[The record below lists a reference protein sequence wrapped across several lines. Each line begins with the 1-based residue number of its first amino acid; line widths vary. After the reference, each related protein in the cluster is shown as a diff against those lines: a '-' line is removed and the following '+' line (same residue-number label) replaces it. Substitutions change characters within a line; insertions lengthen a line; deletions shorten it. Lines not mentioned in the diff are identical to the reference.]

1 MAPAGEG
8 ESQVTVTEAKAAP
21 APALPAQA
29 ALPQIKT
36 NPYIGTLGVFLGA
49 GVATLNARL
58 ISIGL
63 ADIRGARGF
72 GFDEASWIPT
82 VLDMA
87 MMFSGVFCVFLN
99 SRLGPRRILLPCAA
113 FFTIASILLPLSP
126 NISVVFALLVLAGLT
141 SGTFYSLTLTFALIA
156 LPRRLVIFGIAA
168 YAGDIVFDS
177 NMASAL
183 QGWYAEHLSWHWI
196 FWTAAIVTPLM
207 MICVYFGIPRRSV
220 PAEPGPSWRGF
231 TYFSLGLALLT
242 GAMDQGERLDWLHS
256 GVIVGM
262 GTAGLFLLAAT
273 WVRRKLQPNTIANLE
288 FLKTRNT
295 IILASAIFVFRFTLL
310 AGYVLVPGFLGN
322 IQHYRAIQT
331 GQALAW
337 VAAPQLFIVWL
348 VAVIIIFTN
357 SRLVLAVGLTVTSV
371 ACWICAHVDS
381 SWAGTSFEAIELAL
395 AVGFACSYIGMVGSI
410 VLEALEGGALTKPAN
425 IATFSGLMHFTRI
438 FGGSVG
444 VAIMTRLITVRERFH
459 SNLLG
464 LHVQAGSWLT
474 DERLRMLTGGLF
486 PVSTGSPEAQHRA
499 IDILSQQVRG
509 QAYTQAISDGFL
521 AIGWISAAFLLVML
535 TMRPIKLSYK
545 DLRNM

>member
-1 MAPAGEG
+1 M
-8 ESQVTVTEAKAAP
+8 TVTETKAAP
-21 APALPAQA
+21 TPTQSGP
-29 ALPQIKT
+29 PQIKT

-63 ADIRGARGF
+63 ADLKGARGF
-72 GFDEASWIPT
+72 GFDEGSWIPT

-99 SRLGPRRILLPCAA
+99 ARLGPRRILLPAA
-113 FFTIASILLPLSP
+113 AIFTIASFFLPFAP
-126 NISVVFALLVLAGLT
+126 NLPVMFGLLVIAGLT
-141 SGTFYSLTLTFALIA
+141 SGTFYSLTLTFALTA
-156 LPRRLVIFGIAA
+156 LPKRLVIFGIAA

-177 NMASAL
+177 NIASAL
-183 QGWYAEHLSWHWI
+183 QGWYAEYLSWHWI
-196 FWTAAIVTPLM
+196 FWTAAIVTPIM
-207 MICVYFGIPRRSV
+207 MICVYFGIPRRAV
-220 PAEPGPSWRGF
+220 PAEPGPNWVGF
-231 TYFSLGLALLT
+231 AYFSLGLALLT

-256 GVIVGM
+256 GVIAGM

-273 WVRRKLQPNTIANLE
+273 WVRRKLQPNTIANLA

-310 AGYVLVPGFLGN
+310 SGYVLIPGFLGN

-331 GQALAW
+331 GRALAW
-337 VAAPQLFIVWL
+337 VAAPQLLLVWL
-348 VAVIIIFTN
+348 VAVVIIYTN
-357 SRLVLAVGLTVTSV
+357 SRLILAVGLTFTAV
-371 ACWICAHVDS
+371 ACWLCAHVDS
-381 SWAGTSFEAIELAL
+381 SWSGASFEAIELTL

-410 VLEALEGGALTKPAN
+410 VLEALSGGALSKPAN

-444 VAIMTRLITVRERFH
+444 VAIMTHLITVRERFH

-474 DERLRMLTGGLF
+474 DDRVRMLTGGLF
-486 PVSTGSPEAQHRA
+486 PASTGSPEAQHRA

-509 QAYTQAISDGFL
+509 QAYTLAISDGFI
-521 AIGWISAAFLLVML
+521 AIGWIAAGFLLVML
-535 TMRPIKLSYK
+535 LMRPIQISYK